1 MAIECNV
8 PIIPGVDHAVRSL
21 DEVME
26 VARKVGYPVM
36 LKASNGGG
44 GRGMRIVNSE
54 EEMPKEFE
62 EARNEAKKAFGDDKI
77 FVEKYL
83 RDPKHIEVQV
93 LGDKYGNVVHLF
105 DRDCSVQKTPEG
117 NRICACL
124 YRKPACQRKNS
135 GGCSASVQAC
145 RL

>member
-1 MAIECNV
+1 
-8 PIIPGVDHAVRSL
+8 
-21 DEVME
+21 
-26 VARKVGYPVM
+26 
-36 LKASNGGG
+36 
-44 GRGMRIVNSE
+44 MRIVNSE
-54 EEMPKEFE
+54 EEMP
-62 EARNEAKKAFGDDKI
+62 RNLKKQETKQKKAFGDDKI

-105 DRDCSVQKTPEG
+105 DRDCSVQRRTPEG